1 MRKECQC
8 DHGHL
13 SYSSVHDNA
22 QTQENRTEQRYLLS
36 PYLNANGGSA
46 TEIPLARDMF
56 DF

>member
-36 PYLNANGGSA
+36 PYMNANGGSA